1 MDPKIIAY
9 LIVAL
14 LVGGSVGYFGGNIL
28 NEPIITPLQKTV
40 DTLTAKVANLTTS
53 LDTLKAQNTLLQE
66 SIRSLQDQS
75 LANKTIKIG
84 YIAPDTDTYRVT
96 KPYIEK
102 VIKPDLD
109 AYASSLGLD
118 VHFEFV
124 MLNANSQANTHLE
137 LVQALHNDGVDI
149 FIGAGWSSMC
159 CASLNYQNA
168 NHMLAISPSSTSPTC
183 AIAND
188 SMFRMCPADSALAP
202 ALAKIIWSYGVKEVV
217 LIQRGDSY
225 ADGIVNT
232 FVPEFV
238 ALGGVVSEPIR
249 YELTDDVILGTAD
262 FCGYLQTG
270 RDRAQAAI
278 ARMGGDTNRVCV
290 LLIAFDEAARIIK
303 QASQC
308 DVLYNLVWFGADT
321 TAKNVAVI
329 RDSPLEANHL
339 KFFSPLAQ
347 NPTTTKFAAIEP
359 RFAEATGVTLGIYQ
373 AYLYDAAFVLA
384 RAIIETNSYDAKKVA
399 AVLPG
404 VCENTFGVSGW
415 CKLNEYGDRVPPPF
429 DIWYYAPGVIVPSEG
444 HIAGNY
450 DPDTG
455 VTKWNARTPDFT
467 VLGP

>member
-1 MDPKIIAY
+1 MDPKIIVY
-9 LIVAL
+9 LIIAL
-14 LVGGSVGYFGGNIL
+14 LVGGSVGYFGDNLL
-28 NEPIITPLQKTV
+28 NEPTIAPLQKTV
-40 DTLTAKVANLTTS
+40 DDLTAKVVNLTTS

-84 YIAPDTDTYRVT
+84 YIAPDAETYKVT

-124 MLNANSQANTHLE
+124 MFNADGQADTHLE

-159 CASLNYQNA
+159 CASLSYQNV

-183 AIAND
+183 AIAKD

-202 ALAKIIWSYGVKEVV
+202 ALAEIIWSYGVKEVV

-249 YELTDDVILGTAD
+249 YELTDDVVSGTAD

-270 RDRAQAAI
+270 RDRAQEAI
-278 ARMGGDTNRVCV
+278 ARMGGDSSRVCV
-290 LLIAFDEAARIIK
+290 LLIALDEAARIIK

-308 DVLYNLVWFGADT
+308 DVLYNLVWFGADAT
-321 TAKNVAVI
+321 VKNGAVI

-339 KFFSPLAQ
+339 KLFSPLAQ
-347 NPTTTKFAAIEP
+347 KPNTAKYAALEA
-359 RFAEATGVTLGIYQ
+359 RFTEATGRTFGIYQ

-384 RAIIETNSYDAKKVA
+384 RTIIETGSYDATKVA
-399 AVLPG
+399 AALPG
-404 VCENTFGVSGW
+404 VCENTYGVSGW
-415 CKLNEYGDRVPPPF
+415 CKLNEYGDRAPPPF
-429 DIWYYAPGVIVPSEG
+429 DIWYYAPGVVVPSEG
-444 HIAGNY
+444 HIAGDY

-455 VTKWNARTPDFT
+455 VTRWNARTRDFT